1 MTIDWTNAGCQI
13 TPHFTVRDALW
24 LNQWGRLADRGD
36 GLTDDIKANIVKTAG
51 WLETVRELVGEPIF
65 VRSWYRPRSY
75 NVAIRG
81 AKFSQH
87 MEGNAVDWWTD
98 VDGDG
103 DKDGADCDSLKAQLM
118 PHLAGLGVRMED
130 NGGGAR
136 WVHLDDKPVARGGRR
151 FFKP

>member
-1 MTIDWTNAGCQI
+1 MIEWANPASHI
-13 TPHFTVRDALW
+13 TEHFTVRDALW

-36 GLTDDIKANIVKTAG
+36 GLTDEIKTNIVKTAG
-51 WLETVRELVGEPIF
+51 WLETVRAIIRRPIL

-75 NVAIRG
+75 NVAIGG

-98 VDGDG
+98 ADGDG
-103 DKDGADCDSLKAQLM
+103 DQDGADCDALKSMLM
-118 PHLAGLGVRMED
+118 PHLVRLGLRMED
-130 NGGGAR
+130 NGPGAR
-136 WVHLDDKPVARGGRR
+136 WVHLDDKAVARGGRR